1 MAKVDHELPLARH
14 VVSVAEFFHIVQD
27 LVTVGLVRP
36 KEVVISDP
44 ERKLVIRA
52 FYPVE
57 AVRMAVRRPV
67 GTVETLDQLLVWT
80 VPGGDGIVVCKADHL
95 RDLKLHP
102 LAELKEELLCCKR
115 IGAVAVGNKKEAFR
129 KLILQLLKG
138 HAHRHD
144 AGTCAAVVG
153 DLIPEDRTA
162 GGIHDEPDEGMD
174 AADLN
179 VCLISHKG
187 LAGLIVVMVHK
198 GLYTECG
205 RLTVVGDLLVGYLK
219 AVEIHES
226 LGRFPQ
232 GKPEVDVQGKAEPHD
247 VGVVLAETQGRGV
260 LRETLKG
267 HPEEVN
273 VEFPVNVMELVIALA
288 VRGIGIHFF
297 EVVFVV
303 GAVLVDA
310 FPDNKEFPVLHR
322 DESMSAERAAKLK
335 RLVETVVLRG
345 EHRAADLAQ
354 ELAFGTIVAVEVLGR
369 GVTARALRIGRN
381 TAFAAPANRPELAA
395 VVGALVFTPEVL
407 PVLFLQG
414 DDPWELIRFELLV
427 LWGMCLIISPLLERD
442 VSADKTEKPAFLII
456 KIIDD

>member
-1 MAKVDHELPLARH
+1 MAKVDNELPLAGH
-14 VVSVAEFFHIVQD
+14 VVSVLEFFHTVQD
-27 LVTVGLVRP
+27 PVTVELVRTQ
-36 KEVVISDP
+36 EVVISDP

-52 FYPVE
+52 FYTVE

-144 AGTCAAVVG
+144 AGTYAAVVG

-219 AVEIHES
+219 AIEIHES

-273 VEFPVNVMELVIALA
+273 VEFPVNVMELVIAPA

-310 FPDNKEFPVLHR
+310 FPDNKEFPVFHR

-369 GVTARALRIGRN
+369 GVTAGASRIGRN
-381 TAFAAPANRPELAA
+381 TAFAAPADRSELAA

>member
-1 MAKVDHELPLARH
+1 M
-14 VVSVAEFFHIVQD
+14 
-27 LVTVGLVRP
+27 RP
-36 KEVVISDP
+36 QEVVISDP
-44 ERKLVIRA
+44 ERKPVIRT

-95 RDLKLHP
+95 RDLKPHP
-102 LAELKEELLCCKR
+102 FAELKEELLCCKR
-115 IGAVAVGNKKEAFR
+115 IGAIAVGNKKEAFR
-129 KLILQLLKG
+129 KLVLQLLKG

-162 GGIHDEPDEGMD
+162 GSIHDEPDEGVD
-174 AADLN
+174 TADLN
-179 VCLISHKG
+179 VCLISHEG
-187 LAGLIVVMVHK
+187 LAGLIVVMIHK

-205 RLTVVGDLLVGYLK
+205 RLTVVGDLLVGHLE
-219 AVEIHES
+219 AVEIHEG

-232 GKPEVDVQGKAEPHD
+232 GKPEIDVQGEAEPHD
-247 VGVVLAETQGRGV
+247 IGVIFAETQGRGV
-260 LRETLKG
+260 LRKALKG
-267 HPEEVN
+267 HPEEVD
-273 VEFPVNVMELVIALA
+273 VEFPVDVMELVITFT

-303 GAVLVDA
+303 GTFFVDA
-310 FPDNKEFPVLHR
+310 FPDNKEFPAPYW
-322 DESMSAERAAKLK
+322 DKGMPAEGAAQLK
-335 RLVETVVLRG
+335 SLVETVVLRG
-345 EHRAADLAQ
+345 KQRITDLAQ
-354 ELAFGTIVAVEVLGR
+354 KLALGAVVAVEILSG
-369 GVTARALRIGRN
+369 GVTAWASRIGRD
-381 TAFAAPANRPELAA
+381 TAFATPADRLELTA
-395 VVGALVFTPEVL
+395 VVCALVFAPEVL
-407 PVLFLQG
+407 PVLFLQR

-442 VSADKTEKPAFLII
+442 VSADKTEEPALLVI